1 MQVTTEN
8 KNGSLVIV
16 TEGRVDG
23 SNAPEFQE
31 ALKEA
36 IKEGGQ
42 KVILDFEN
50 LSYISSAG
58 LRVIL
63 MFAKQLRRENIA
75 FAACSLIA
83 SVKDIFAISGF
94 DKIIPIHASQKDAIA
109 ALG

>member
-1 MQVTTEN
+1 MQVITEN

-16 TEGRVDG
+16 TKGRVDG

-36 IKEGGQ
+36 LKGGERT
-42 KVILDFEN
+42 VVLDFEH
-50 LSYISSAG
+50 LAYISSAG

-63 MFAKQLRRENIA
+63 MFAKQMRRENIS

-83 SVKDIFAISGF
+83 AVKDIFAISGF
-94 DKIIPIHASQKDAIA
+94 DKIIPLHASQQEALA
-109 ALG
+109 ALT

>member
-1 MQVTTEN
+1 MQVIAEN
-8 KNGSLVIV
+8 KNGILVLL

-31 ALKEA
+31 ALKDAVGEDA
-36 IKEGGQ
+36 RT
-42 KVILDFEN
+42 VVLDFEK

-63 MFAKQLRRENIA
+63 MFAKQMRRENIS

-94 DKIIPIHASQKDAIA
+94 DKIIPIHASQKEALA